1 MAEMALRNLDDLAV
15 FVRVAECGGFSAAA
29 RAMDLA
35 PTTVSKQIARLE
47 RQLGATLFERNT
59 RRLKI
64 TEEGRSVAER
74 ARAAL
79 ALLDEAAEIARAGSG
94 ELTGTIRVTAP
105 VPFGSRYVAAATAAF
120 RQQYPKVGFELHLT
134 DRMVDLYADD
144 IDVAIRVAK
153 LADSRL
159 IARRLADN
167 RRILVAAPDY
177 LERHGAPTQP
187 LDLADHTCLLFSYP
201 GLGRNSWTLRKDR
214 AAQEI
219 AVSSDLATDSGDTL
233 RTWCVAGLGVSLRE
247 LWDVA
252 DDLRAGR
259 LVHVLPGWEEEAS
272 PINFVRPK
280 REPVPKRIG
289 AFSDFLAEL
298 WRNPPWDV

>member
-1 MAEMALRNLDDLAV
+1 MVRNLDDLAV

-47 RQLGATLFERNT
+47 RQLGAALFERNT

-64 TEEGRSVAER
+64 TEEGRAVAER

-79 ALLDEAAEIARAGSG
+79 ALLDEAAEIARTGSG

-105 VPFGSRYVAAATAAF
+105 VPFGGRYVAAAIAAF
-120 RQQYPKVGFELHLT
+120 RKQHPKVGFELHLT
-134 DRMVDLYADD
+134 DRIVDLYADD
-144 IDVAIRVAK
+144 IDVAIRVGK

-159 IARRLADN
+159 IARRVADN

-177 LERHGAPTQP
+177 LAERGMPKHPQ
-187 LDLADHTCLLFSYP
+187 DLAGHTCLLIAYP
-201 GLGRNSWTLRKDR
+201 GLRNIWTLHNDGTTI
-214 AAQEI
+214 EM
-219 AVSSDLATDSGDTL
+219 AVSSDLATDSGITL
-233 RTWCVAGLGVSLRE
+233 KTWCVAGLGISLRE

-252 DDLRAGR
+252 DELKAGR
-259 LVHVLPGWEEEAS
+259 LVHILPGWKEEAS
-272 PINFVRPK
+272 PISFVRPK
-280 REPVPKRIG
+280 REPVPKRID
-289 AFSDFLAEL
+289 AFGDFLAQI
-298 WRNPPWDV
+298 WRSPPWEA

>member
-1 MAEMALRNLDDLAV
+1 MNPRNLDDLVV
-15 FVRVAECGGFSAAA
+15 FVRAAECGSFSAAA

-64 TEEGRSVAER
+64 TEEGRAIAER

-79 ALLDEAAEIARAGSG
+79 ALLDEATEIARTGSA

-120 RQQYPKVGFELHLT
+120 RKRHPKVGFELHLT
-134 DRMVDLYADD
+134 DRIVDLYAGD

-153 LADSRL
+153 LSDSRL
-159 IARRLADN
+159 VARRLADN

-177 LERHGAPTQP
+177 LEHHGIPAHPR
-187 LDLADHTCLLFSYP
+187 DLADHICLLFSYP
-201 GLGRNSWTLRKDR
+201 GLGRNSWALRNGSK
-214 AAQEI
+214 AEEV

-252 DDLRAGR
+252 DDLRIGR
-259 LVHVLPGWEEEAS
+259 LIRVLPGWEEEDS
-272 PINFVRPK
+272 PISFVRPK
-280 REPVPKRIG
+280 REPVPKRIS
-289 AFSDFLAEL
+289 AFSDFLAQL
-298 WRNPPWDV
+298 WRNPPWEA

>member
-1 MAEMALRNLDDLAV
+1 MPPRNLDDLAV
-15 FVRVAECGGFSAAA
+15 FVRVAECGGFSVAA
-29 RAMDLA
+29 RSMDLA

-47 RQLGATLFERNT
+47 KQLGATLFERNT

-64 TEEGRSVAER
+64 TEEGRAVAER

-105 VPFGSRYVAAATAAF
+105 VPFGSRYVAAATADF
-120 RQQYPKVGFELHLT
+120 RRQHPKVGFELHLT
-134 DRMVDLYADD
+134 DRIVDLYADD
-144 IDVAIRVAK
+144 VDVAIRVAK

-159 IARRLADN
+159 VARRLADN

-177 LERHGAPTQP
+177 LERRGTPVHPC
-187 LDLADHTCLLFSYP
+187 DLADHTCLLFSYP
-201 GLGRNSWTLRKDR
+201 GLGRSSWVLRR
-214 AAQEI
+214 GREAQEV

-259 LVHVLPGWEEEAS
+259 LVHILPGWREEAS
-272 PINFVRPK
+272 PISFVRPK
-280 REPVPKRIG
+280 REPVPKRIAVFG
-289 AFSDFLAEL
+289 DFLAQL
-298 WRNPPWDV
+298 WRNPPWAA

>member
-1 MAEMALRNLDDLAV
+1 MIRNLDDLAV
-15 FVRVAECGGFSAAA
+15 FVRVAGSGSFSAAA

-59 RRLKI
+59 RQLKI
-64 TEEGRSVAER
+64 TEEGRAVAER
-74 ARAAL
+74 ARVAI

-120 RQQYPKVGFELHLT
+120 RKQHPKVGFELHLT
-134 DRMVDLYADD
+134 DRMVDLYTGD

-177 LERHGAPTQP
+177 LERHGAPAQP
-187 LDLADHTCLLFSYP
+187 LDLAEHTCLLFSYP

-214 AAQEI
+214 EAQEI

-259 LVHVLPGWEEEAS
+259 LVHILPGWEEEAS
-272 PINFVRPK
+272 PISFVRPK

-289 AFSDFLAEL
+289 AFGDFLAQL
-298 WRNPPWDV
+298 WRNPPWET

>member
-1 MAEMALRNLDDLAV
+1 M
-15 FVRVAECGGFSAAA
+15 
-29 RAMDLA
+29 
-35 PTTVSKQIARLE
+35 
-47 RQLGATLFERNT
+47 
-59 RRLKI
+59 KI
-64 TEEGRSVAER
+64 TEEGRAVAER

-79 ALLDEAAEIARAGSG
+79 ALLGEAAEIARAGSG

-120 RQQYPKVGFELHLT
+120 RKQHPKVGFELHLT
-134 DRMVDLYADD
+134 DRIVDLYAGD

-177 LERHGAPTQP
+177 LEQHGAPVEP
-187 LDLADHTCLLFSYP
+187 RDLAAHTCLLFSYP
-201 GLGRNSWTLRKDR
+201 GLGRNSWALHRGRET
-214 AAQEI
+214 EEV

-233 RTWCVAGLGVSLRE
+233 RTWCIAGLGISLRE

-252 DDLRAGR
+252 DELRVGR
-259 LVHVLPGWEEEAS
+259 LVHILPGWEEEANS
-272 PINFVRPK
+272 ISFVWPK
-280 REPVPKRIG
+280 REPVPKRIS
-289 AFSDFLAEL
+289 AFSDFLAQL
-298 WRNPPWDV
+298 WRNPPWEA

>member
-1 MAEMALRNLDDLAV
+1 MVRNLDDLAV

-29 RAMDLA
+29 RAMNLA

-64 TEEGRSVAER
+64 TEEGRAVAER

-105 VPFGSRYVAAATAAF
+105 VPFGSRYVAATAAF
-120 RQQYPKVGFELHLT
+120 RKQHPKVGFELHLT
-134 DRMVDLYADD
+134 DRIVDLYAGD

-177 LERHGAPTQP
+177 LERHGIPAQP
-187 LDLADHTCLLFSYP
+187 SHLTGHTCLLFSYP
-201 GLGRNSWTLRKDR
+201 GLGRNSWVLRKGREVQDV
-214 AAQEI
+214 

-233 RTWCVAGLGVSLRE
+233 RTWCIAGLGVSLRE

-252 DDLRAGR
+252 DDLRTGR
-259 LVHVLPGWEEEAS
+259 LVHILAGWEEEAS
-272 PINFVRPK
+272 PISFVRPK
-280 REPVPKRIG
+280 REPVPRRIS
-289 AFSDFLAEL
+289 AFGDFLAQL
-298 WRNPPWDV
+298 WRNPPWER

>member
-1 MAEMALRNLDDLAV
+1 MPPRNLDDLMV
-15 FVRVAECGGFSAAA
+15 FVRVVDCGSFSAAA
-29 RAMDLA
+29 RSMDLA

-47 RQLGATLFERNT
+47 KQFGTSLFERNT

-64 TEEGRSVAER
+64 TDEGQAIAER
-74 ARAAL
+74 ARGAI
-79 ALLDEAAEIARAGSG
+79 ALLEEASEIARAGSAD
-94 ELTGTIRVTAP
+94 LSGTIRVTAP
-105 VPFGSRYVAAATAAF
+105 VPFGSRYVATATAAF
-120 RQQYPKVGFELHLT
+120 RKQHPKVGFELHLT
-134 DRMVDLYADD
+134 DRMVDLYTGD

-177 LERHGAPTQP
+177 LERHGTPAQP

-214 AAQEI
+214 EAQEI

-272 PINFVRPK
+272 PISFVRPR
-280 REPVPKRIG
+280 REPVPKRLG
-289 AFSDFLAEL
+289 AFGDFLAQL
-298 WRNPPWDV
+298 WRNPPWET

>member
-1 MAEMALRNLDDLAV
+1 MVRNLDDLAV

-64 TEEGRSVAER
+64 TEEGRAVAER

-105 VPFGSRYVAAATAAF
+105 VPFGGRYVAAAIAAF
-120 RQQYPKVGFELHLT
+120 RKQYPKVGFELHLT
-134 DRMVDLYADD
+134 DRVIDLYSSD
-144 IDVAIRVAK
+144 IDVAIRVGK
-153 LADSRL
+153 LSDSRL
-159 IARRLADN
+159 VARQLAEN
-167 RRILVAAPDY
+167 RRILVASPEY
-177 LERHGAPTQP
+177 LEERGMPQHPH
-187 LDLADHTCLLFSYP
+187 DLAGHTCLLIAYP
-201 GLGRNSWTLRKDR
+201 GLRNVWTLHSGG
-214 AAQEI
+214 ATAEM
-219 AVSSDLATDSGDTL
+219 AVSSDLATDSGVTL
-233 RTWCVAGLGVSLRE
+233 RTWCVAGLGISLRE
-247 LWDVA
+247 LWDVS
-252 DDLRAGR
+252 DELKAGR
-259 LVHVLPGWEEEAS
+259 LIHILAEWNEEAS
-272 PINFVRPK
+272 PISFVRPK
-280 REPVPKRIG
+280 REPVPRRIS

-298 WRNPPWDV
+298 WRNPPWKV